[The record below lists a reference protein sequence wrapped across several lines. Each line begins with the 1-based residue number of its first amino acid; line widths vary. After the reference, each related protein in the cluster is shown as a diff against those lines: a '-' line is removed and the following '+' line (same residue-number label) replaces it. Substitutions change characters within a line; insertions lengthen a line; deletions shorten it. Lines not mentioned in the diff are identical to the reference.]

1 MKALKE
7 ELSAITQE
15 ATEWKNK
22 MEQLEKDVKMANE
35 RSEKYRK
42 EFYKERDSNREF
54 KQLLDNAHCQIDS
67 FKSEAQDKDRLYH
80 QLLDKVSR
88 NDVER
93 KGLLTQDRKISELL
107 EKSRIEVNEY
117 RYFWFDVGKSMMI
130 S

>member
-67 FKSEAQDKDRLYH
+67 FKS
-80 QLLDKVSR
+80 
-88 NDVER
+88 
-93 KGLLTQDRKISELL
+93 
-107 EKSRIEVNEY
+107 
-117 RYFWFDVGKSMMI
+117 
-130 S
+130 